1 MEKFHLKGKTA
12 IVIGG
17 SKGLGLEWL
26 RSGGKP
32 VQTWSY
38 PAEIRLTWTGRPK
51 KLEKKTGADV
61 MGIAADITS
70 IDGIEALVEKVVQR
84 FDHIDILLNGAGLN
98 IRKSVLEFE
107 EADWDKVQDVQL
119 KYVFFMCQAV
129 ARHMI
134 EKKDQR

>member
-1 MEKFHLKGKTA
+1 M
-12 IVIGG
+12 
-17 SKGLGLEWL
+17 
-26 RSGGKP
+26 
-32 VQTWSY
+32 QQN
-38 PAEIRLTWTGRPK
+38 
-51 KLEKKTGADV
+51 
-61 MGIAADITS
+61 ITS

-134 EKKDQR
+134 EKKIKGKIINIASLTSQLGLPNMVAYCAARGQSSS

>member
-1 MEKFHLKGKTA
+1 MCIRDRATGLAEAGADVVLSSRNQADLDRAAKE
-12 IVIGG
+12 IG
-17 SKGLGLEWL
+17 E
-26 RSGGKP
+26 
-32 VQTWSY
+32 
-38 PAEIRLTWTGRPK
+38 
-51 KLEKKTGADV
+51 KTGADV

-119 KYVFFMCQAV
+119 KYCLLYTSGEERSPKSSSLDAEIVIFCSSAQP
-129 ARHMI
+129 
-134 EKKDQR
+134 